1 MKGLRGIA
9 RFSIRAVVSALLL
22 IWLFS
27 RIDAKRVLHSFSLIP
42 FEAWALAFFLYI
54 SSQVISS
61 LRWYVI
67 VKTLGFK
74 RSFLTILKYYFVG
87 MYFNL
92 FLPTAIGGD
101 VLKVF
106 FLARGGESKLRAG
119 YSIFSD
125 RVFGFWAM
133 FILGGITCLIHPGLL
148 PGKWQFLLVAI
159 FFSSTFLAIFAP
171 VLRRILKV
179 LSRGLVKK
187 SELFK
192 AIFEKIEALLIFW
205 KHPAILFKALF
216 LSITLQLCGMY
227 GAYLLGK
234 GLLIPLDFDY
244 YLAVIP
250 LISVLTIIPIS
261 VSGIGL
267 REGGFAFFFG
277 IRNVPM
283 EKAITLSLGV
293 FAIQALSALL
303 GGIFYILGAHKEV
316 EKGEKALKK

>member
-1 MKGLRGIA
+1 MKGLRGIV
-9 RFSIRAVVSALLL
+9 RFSIRALVSALLL

-27 RIDAKRVLHSFSLIP
+27 RIDARKVLHSFSLIP

-54 SSQVISS
+54 LSQVLSS
-61 LRWYVI
+61 IRWYVI
-67 VKTLGFK
+67 VTTLGFRK
-74 RSFLTILKYYFVG
+74 SFFTILKYYFVG

-106 FLARGGESKLRAG
+106 FLARGKESKLKAG
-119 YSIFSD
+119 FSIFSD
-125 RVFGFWAM
+125 RIFGFWAM
-133 FILGGITCLIHPGLL
+133 FVLGGTACLTHPGLL
-148 PGKWQFLLVAI
+148 PWKWQFLVVSI
-159 FFSSTFLAIFAP
+159 FLSSILFAIFAP
-171 VLRRILKV
+171 ILRGILRV
-179 LSRGLVKK
+179 LSNGLFKK
-187 SELFK
+187 STLFK
-192 AIFEKIEALLIFW
+192 AIFQKVEALLIFW
-205 KHPAILFKALF
+205 KHPVVLFKALF
-216 LSITLQLCGMY
+216 LSIILQLCGMY

-234 GLLIPLDFDY
+234 GLLIPLNFDF

-267 REGGFAFFFG
+267 REGGFALFFG

-293 FAIQALSALL
+293 FAIQAISALV
-303 GGIFYILGAHKEV
+303 GGGFYILGAHKEV
-316 EKGEKALKK
+316 EEGENALKK